1 MLDRGP
7 IFAINHVLGAQPWA
21 RERLAPF
28 AGRIVELRLLPL
40 PDLRLG
46 ITADGLVGPA
56 QAKASPDLSI
66 NIKPTALPH
75 LFRRDEAI
83 MSHVDIT
90 GAADLAQVVQLLFRE
105 LQWDYE
111 EDLSRVFGDVLAHR
125 LAGAG
130 RDFFAWQREA
140 GLRTAQNFAEY
151 WTEEQPLIAR
161 RDDLADFSH
170 AVDTLRDDVE
180 RLEKRIEILQSGRS

>member
-7 IFAINHVLGAQPWA
+7 IFAINHVLGPQPWA

-28 AGRIVELRLLPL
+28 AGRIVEFRLLPL
-40 PDLRLG
+40 PDLRLA
-46 ITADGLVGPA
+46 ITAEGLVAPA
-56 QAKASPDLSI
+56 GAKAEPDLSI
-66 NIKPTALPH
+66 NIKPGALPH
-75 LFRRDEAI
+75 LLMRDEAI

-90 GAADLAQVVQLLFRE
+90 GSADLAQVVQLLFRE

-111 EDLSRVFGDVLAHR
+111 EDLSRVFGDVVAHR

-130 RDFFAWQREA
+130 RDLFAWQREA

-161 RDDLADFSH
+161 RDDLAGFSH
-170 AVDTLRDDVE
+170 AVDTLRDDIE
-180 RLEKRIEILQSGRS
+180 RLEKRIEILQRGNA